1 MSKGGAGRSGGTAG
15 GSGSGSTGT
24 ASGRGGGGSSG
35 RRSSSR
41 RGYRSHG
48 KYKKKGTE
56 DYSKWGIYLPDWWRL
71 KKKTR
76 DKWDRRWKRS
86 AKKRGGHESKYYLSE
101 KRFKKW
107 VKKKR
112 KRIEKEISWRIPGY
126 KSSRQD
132 YEKLQKKFKALKEK
146 DFGSLEK
153 DYSTLRQQLGLGMGA
168 AGGQQG
174 WYNQAQEQQRMFEQQ
189 QAAMQR
195 QYEQQALDYQ
205 KQIQAFNVANQ
216 QAQYSTMMAQR
227 APMAVAPNES
237 GTNAYSDRWFRRDSP
252 STTAPTQNPVSIQPI
267 LPIQTPSISLV

>member
-1 MSKGGAGRSGGTAG
+1 MTGTGAGSTSGKAKGGLGKS
-15 GSGSGSTGT
+15 SGSN
-24 ASGRGGGGSSG
+24 AEKSS
-35 RRSSSR
+35 
-41 RGYRSHG
+41 YRSHG
-48 KYKKKGTE
+48 KYKKKTPNM
-56 DYSKWGIYLPDWWRL
+56 SKWGIYLGDWYRL

-76 DKWDRRWKRS
+76 EKWDKRWKRS
-86 AKKRGGHESKYYLSE
+86 AKKRGGHDSKYYLSE

-112 KRIEKEISWRIPGY
+112 KRIEKEISWTYPGL
-126 KSSRQD
+126 KSNRKD
-132 YEKLQKKFKALKEK
+132 YERLKKQFDE
-146 DFGSLEK
+146 
-153 DYSTLRQQLGLGMGA
+153 QLGGMAKDNERLRKQMGWHSDSL
-168 AGGQQG
+168 GGQQG

-189 QAAMQR
+189 QAAMAR

-252 STTAPTQNPVSIQPI
+252 STTASSLSIGKPVDKGPSI
-267 LPIQTPSISLV
+267 LPIQTPSISLI